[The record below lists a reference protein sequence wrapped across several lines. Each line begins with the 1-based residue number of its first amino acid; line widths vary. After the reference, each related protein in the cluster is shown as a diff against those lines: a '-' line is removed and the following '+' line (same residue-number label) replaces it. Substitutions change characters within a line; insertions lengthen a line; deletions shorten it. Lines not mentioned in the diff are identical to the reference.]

1 MKYLKNKNNYDF
13 YSGHQTLILR
23 LKVLICCKDNIWIK
37 NRNQTHQRRHFLP
50 TASSRNKRWLGKR
63 RGGAKDSSLQVKPLF
78 SKWKAFPRQ
87 ASTATT
93 GTTKSDATVHTTL
106 TTIPEERAGGKE
118 QLRSREGERARQ
130 WMFEGKVILHKHID
144 EENTFTFTQNIDN

>member
-1 MKYLKNKNNYDF
+1 M
-13 YSGHQTLILR
+13 SVTL
-23 LKVLICCKDNIWIK
+23 
-37 NRNQTHQRRHFLP
+37 
-50 TASSRNKRWLGKR
+50 
-63 RGGAKDSSLQVKPLF
+63 
-78 SKWKAFPRQ
+78 
-87 ASTATT
+87 STSMTI
-93 GTTKSDATVHTTL
+93 TL